1 MSQSRDMKSA
11 SEHVEAGLSLLEG
24 DRTAVTVFMSDG
36 CRLHDQTVDRVV
48 QAAATQEA
56 IRQATER
63 VNNQLSSALD
73 AITRWAAGTPTVKK
87 IAGVVGYGVKIRVLF
102 ITEGQ
107 HYSEVASDAL
117 ESLSSEVFELTKDTP
132 FRFRY
137 YLVPEASEQAARET
151 FMSDVPGPTKPA

>member
-1 MSQSRDMKSA
+1 MNKPDDMKQA
-11 SEHVEAGLSLLEG
+11 SEQAEAGLSLLEG

-63 VNNQLSSALD
+63 VNSQLSNALD
-73 AITRWAAGTPTVKK
+73 AMTRWAKDTPTVKK

-117 ESLSSEVFELTKDTP
+117 EALSSEVFDLTKETP

-151 FMSDVPGPTKPA
+151 FMSDVPGPSDPA